1 MEVKMEV
8 KGEVNS
14 LRSRELKGTISIHV
28 LKLSSSLFAGLTSC
42 LTPYL
47 TSIYNSRKL
56 NEIYNQAIYSPHS
69 HSSMEL

>member
-1 MEVKMEV
+1 MEVKTEV
-8 KGEVNS
+8 KVDTTKKQQLE
-14 LRSRELKGTISIHV
+14 
-28 LKLSSSLFAGLTSC
+28 LSSSLFAGLTSC

-69 HSSMEL
+69 HSSMGL

>member
-1 MEVKMEV
+1 MEVKTEV
-8 KGEVNS
+8 KVDTTKKQQLE
-14 LRSRELKGTISIHV
+14 
-28 LKLSSSLFAGLTSC
+28 LSSSLFAGLTSC

-56 NEIYNQAIYSPHS
+56 NEIYNSRKLNEIYNQAIYSRRS

>member
-1 MEVKMEV
+1 MEVKTEV
-8 KGEVNS
+8 KVDTTKKQQLE
-14 LRSRELKGTISIHV
+14 
-28 LKLSSSLFAGLTSC
+28 LSSSLFAGLTSC

-56 NEIYNQAIYSPHS
+56 NEIYNQAIISRRS